1 MAEDKKRFSD
11 NINIRNKQ
19 ATFQFELLE
28 KIIAGL
34 ALKGTEI
41 KSIREGKVNL
51 QDGYCYFSRGEAFVK
66 GINITPY
73 SQGTH
78 YNHEASRERKLLLKK
93 SELKKLEARVEE
105 KGLSLIP
112 IRLFINDRGIAK
124 LEIALA
130 RGKKLHDKRESI
142 KEKDLKRELSRVKLG

>member
-1 MAEDKKRFSD
+1 MSERFRKD
-11 NINIRNKQ
+11 INIKNRQ
-19 ATFQFELLE
+19 ATFEYELID
-28 KIIAGL
+28 KYIAGL
-34 ALKGTEI
+34 VLRGTEI

-51 QDGYCYFSRGEAFVK
+51 QDGYCYFSNGELFVK

-78 YNHEASRERKLLLKK
+78 YNHEAQRERKLLLRH
-93 SELKKLEARVEE
+93 SELKKMESKVEE
-105 KGLSLIP
+105 KGLTLVP
-112 IRLFINDRGIAK
+112 LRLFINDRGFAK

-142 KEKDLKRELSRVKLG
+142 KERDVKRELSRLKIK